1 MIPTSEGGDPR
12 AAGARLTR
20 RALLAGATAVAAAG
34 AATAIL
40 PRDSKPA
47 PEAAPAAPPAPPAP
61 VPAKSRVVVIRHEAL
76 MADKPGPPAARIREL
91 LDEAAAALAG
101 KAKPADAWAAWLKPN
116 DLVAIKVNCLGY
128 STTPAVAVALAA
140 AIGAIG
146 LPPERTLIW
155 DRANA
160 ELKNAG
166 YDVQSAGKG
175 LRCYGTDALARR
187 GNAGYAQDI
196 ITSGAIGSL
205 FSRIVTDEATAL
217 VSAPI
222 LKDHNL
228 CGLTGAMKNFYGAI
242 HNPNKYHD
250 NGCDPFIAD
259 VGAAAPIRGKLR
271 LTVFD
276 ALRPQY
282 AGGPSTRTRW
292 QWPYGA
298 LVLGTDPV
306 AVDRMACEIL
316 DRKRRAADLPPLARD
331 KPTLPYLA
339 SAEARGLGAA
349 DLAKIEV
356 LSLGKAWVDVG

>member
-1 MIPTSEGGDPR
+1 MTPANEGGDDR
-12 AAGARLTR
+12 APGGRLTR

-34 AATAIL
+34 AAAALL
-40 PRDSKPA
+40 PHDAKPA
-47 PEAAPAAPPAPPAP
+47 LDAAPGAPAAPPAP

-76 MADKPGPPAARIREL
+76 MADAPGPPAARIREL
-91 LDEAAAALAG
+91 LDEAAAALARLG
-101 KAKPADAWAAWLKPN
+101 RADAWAAWLKPN

-155 DRANA
+155 DRATA
-160 ELKNAG
+160 ELKAAG
-166 YDVQSAGKG
+166 YDVQAAGKG
-175 LRCYGTDALARR
+175 LRCYGTDALAGH

-196 ITSGAIGSL
+196 LTSGAIGSL

-217 VSAPI
+217 VSAPV

-228 CGLTGAMKNFYGAI
+228 CGLTGALKNFYGAI

-276 ALRPQY
+276 AIRPQY

-292 QWPYGA
+292 QWPYGG
-298 LVLGTDPV
+298 LILGTDAV
-306 AVDRMACEIL
+306 AVDRVACEIL

-331 KPTLPYLA
+331 MPTLPYLA
-339 SAEARGLGAA
+339 SAEARGLGTA

-356 LSLGKAWVDVG
+356 ISLGKAWVDIG

>member
-1 MIPTSEGGDPR
+1 MIPTGEGGNQR

-34 AATAIL
+34 AAAAIL
-40 PRDSKPA
+40 PHNSKPA
-47 PEAAPAAPPAPPAP
+47 PEAAAPAAPPARG
-61 VPAKSRVVVIRHEAL
+61 PAKSRVVVIRHEAL

-101 KAKPADAWAAWLKPN
+101 QAKPADAWAAWLKPN

-166 YDVQSAGKG
+166 YDVQSAGKA
-175 LRCYGTDALARR
+175 LRCYGTDALAGR

-217 VSAPI
+217 VSAPV

-228 CGLTGAMKNFYGAI
+228 CGLTGALKNFYGAI

-259 VGAAAPIRGKLR
+259 VNAAAPIRGKLR
-271 LTVFD
+271 LTVVD

-282 AGGPSTRTRW
+282 TGGPSTRTRW
-292 QWPYGA
+292 QWPYGG
-298 LVLGTDPV
+298 LILGTDPV
-306 AVDRMACEIL
+306 AVDRVACEIL

-339 SAEARGLGAA
+339 SAEARGLGTA

-356 LSLGKAWVDVG
+356 ISIGKTWTDVG

>member
-1 MIPTSEGGDPR
+1 MIPTGEGGDQR
-12 AAGARLTR
+12 AAGGRLTR
-20 RALLAGATAVAAAG
+20 RRFIAGATAVAAAG
-34 AATAIL
+34 VAAAIL

-47 PEAAPAAPPAPPAP
+47 PEAAAPAAPPARG
-61 VPAKSRVVVIRHEAL
+61 PAKSRVVVIRHEAL
-76 MADKPGPPAARIREL
+76 MADAPGPSAARIREL

-101 KAKPADAWAAWLKPN
+101 QAKPADAWAAWLKPA

-155 DRANA
+155 DRASE
-160 ELKNAG
+160 ELKAAG
-166 YDVQSAGKG
+166 YDVQAAGKG
-175 LRCYGTDALARR
+175 PRCYGTDAMAGR

-217 VSAPI
+217 MSAPV

-228 CGLTGAMKNFYGAI
+228 CGLTGALKNFYGAI

-259 VGAAAPIRGKLR
+259 VCAAAPIRGKLR
-271 LTVFD
+271 LTVVD
-276 ALRPQY
+276 AIRPQY

-292 QWPYGA
+292 QWPYGG

-306 AVDRMACEIL
+306 AVDRVACEIL
-316 DRKRRAADLPPLARD
+316 DRKRRAANLPPLARD

-339 SAEARGLGAA
+339 SAEARGLGTA

-356 LSLGKAWVDVG
+356 TSIGKAWVDVA

>member
-217 VSAPI
+217 VSAPV

-228 CGLTGAMKNFYGAI
+228 AGLTGALKNFYGAI

-250 NGCDPFIAD
+250 HGCDPFIAD
-259 VGAAAPIRGKLR
+259 VCAHAHIRDRLR
-271 LTVFD
+271 LVVCD
-276 ALRPQY
+276 AARPQY
-282 AGGPSTRTRW
+282 HLGPARRAEW
-292 QWPYGA
+292 QWAYGGI
-298 LVLGTDPV
+298 LLGTDPV
-306 AVDRMACEIL
+306 AVDRVGCEIL
-316 DRKRRAADLPPLARD
+316 ERKRAAAGLKPLEADGR
-331 KPTLPYLA
+331 PVRYLA
-339 SAEARGLGAA
+339 SAEQRGLGAA
-349 DLAKIEV
+349 DLERIEV
-356 LSLGKAWVDVG
+356 VSLGKPWQDVS

>member
-1 MIPTSEGGDPR
+1 MTLANEGGDQR

-34 AATAIL
+34 AAAAIL
-40 PRDSKPA
+40 PHNSKPA
-47 PEAAPAAPPAPPAP
+47 PEAAAPAAPPARG
-61 VPAKSRVVVIRHEAL
+61 PAKSRVVVIRHEAL
-76 MADKPGPPAARIREL
+76 MADAPGPPAARIREL
-91 LDEAAAALAG
+91 LDEAAAALARPG
-101 KAKPADAWAAWLKPN
+101 RADAWAAWLKPN

-155 DRANA
+155 DRASE
-160 ELKNAG
+160 ELKGAG
-166 YDVQSAGKG
+166 YDVHPAGKG
-175 LRCYGTDALARR
+175 LRCYGTDALAAR

-217 VSAPI
+217 VSAPV

-228 CGLTGAMKNFYGAI
+228 CGLTGALKNFYGAI

-259 VGAAAPIRGKLR
+259 VVAAAPIRGKLR
-271 LTVFD
+271 LTVVD

-292 QWPYGA
+292 QWPYGG

-306 AVDRMACEIL
+306 AVDRVACEIL

-339 SAEARGLGAA
+339 SAEARGLGTA

-356 LSLGKAWVDVG
+356 LSLGKAWVDIG